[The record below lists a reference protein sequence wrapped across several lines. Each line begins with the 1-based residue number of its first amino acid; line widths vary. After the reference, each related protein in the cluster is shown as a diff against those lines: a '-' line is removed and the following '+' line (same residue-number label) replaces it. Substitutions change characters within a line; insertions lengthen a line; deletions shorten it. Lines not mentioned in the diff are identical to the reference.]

1 MPKLKTNKSVV
12 KKVRLTKKR
21 KVMRRKTGQNHYN
34 SKENGQEGRI
44 KRNDVR
50 LFRTDEV
57 NVLKALPYSK

>member
-1 MPKLKTNKSVV
+1 MPKLKTNKSVA

-21 KVMRRKTGQNHYN
+21 KVMRRQTGQNHYN
-34 SKENGQEGRI
+34 SKDSGQEGRV

-50 LFRTDEV
+50 LFKADEV